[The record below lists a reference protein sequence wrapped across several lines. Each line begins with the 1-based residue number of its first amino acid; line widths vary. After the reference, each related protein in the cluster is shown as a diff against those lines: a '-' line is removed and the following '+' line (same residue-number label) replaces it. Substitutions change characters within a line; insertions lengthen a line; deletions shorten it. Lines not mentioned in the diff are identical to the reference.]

1 MEDEKQ
7 AIIEATLAEMSAK
20 SQAELA
26 SEKAKIQ
33 AGAVAQN
40 SAQINELKEALE
52 NERLKIVA
60 LEAAAATAGNMAS
73 SVPSRLLKSWR
84 HIKANWKKYEAKATL
99 LENTIAQSVQSAMQ
113 SKEEMFIRE
122 KADAITKLTVEYE
135 MKIKHAVDEEAQ
147 TPSLKEC
154 RLIRP

>member
-1 MEDEKQ
+1 
-7 AIIEATLAEMSAK
+7 MSAK
-20 SQAELA
+20 SQAQLA

-60 LEAAAATAGNMAS
+60 LEAAAAAAGSMAS
-73 SVPSRLLKSWR
+73 AVPAATSEELETA
-84 HIKANWKKYEAKATL
+84 KANWKKYEAKANL
-99 LENTIAQSVQSAMQ
+99 LENTIAQSVQSAMH

-135 MKIKHAVDEEAQ
+135 MKIK
-147 TPSLKEC
+147 
-154 RLIRP
+154 RGG